1 MRYVIL
7 GNSAAAIAAVD
18 AIRSI
23 DADGQVTMVSP
34 ESCLAYGTPLISYV
48 LEGKTTVENAALRD
62 ERWYEANGIERVFGA
77 GKAAVT
83 LDAAAKLV
91 TLEDG
96 TQLPYDKL
104 LVATGSVPS
113 RARVEGLQDDA
124 PNSFSFNTMGDA
136 CAIMDYLHD
145 DLAAKFEAGEDINVI
160 ISGSG
165 LIGAKA
171 AEGICEHVTT
181 TYLVGHA
188 KRVLRKLLDDEASAL
203 LAELMEQNGIV
214 NVPGTV
220 ISSVQCDEVGRVVQ
234 ATLDDGRVLPCDILI
249 TAIGVR
255 PNTGVLASAGADI
268 TRGAVVDEHM
278 RTSLPDVYAAG
289 DVANTH
295 NTLLDEDVPLALWPT
310 ASDQGHVAGR
320 HMAGDEQ
327 ATFNGSFARN
337 AVGFFG
343 QMNILGCGIINPA
356 PDAPDIESVVSC
368 DGSVYS
374 KFNVRDGKLVGY
386 LLMNRP
392 EAAGIYTTIVKK
404 GIPLADLPDD
414 IFERAPEMLD
424 LPTALRERS
433 MLKGYVTG
441 SGIAQHDVVDDS
453 MLVAPASPVDA
464 LAAEGGA
471 YTDLGMQGGTTT
483 RKGLS

>member
-1 MRYVIL
+1 MQYLIL

-23 DADGQVTMVSP
+23 DEEGAITMVSP
-34 ESCLAYGTPLISYV
+34 EDCLAYGTPLISYV

-62 ERWYEANGIERVFGA
+62 ERWYVENGVNRVFGA

-83 LDAAAKLV
+83 LDASAKVV

-104 LVATGSVPS
+104 LVATGSTPS
-113 RARVEGLQDDA
+113 QPRVEGLPESA
-124 PNSFSFNTMGDA
+124 PNSFTFNTMSDA
-136 CAIMDYLHD
+136 IGIMDYLHD
-145 DLAAKFEAGEDINVI
+145 DLAAKFAAGEEVNVI

-188 KRVLRKLLDDEASAL
+188 QRVLRKLLDEEASPL
-203 LAELMEQNGIV
+203 LEALMEQNGIV

-220 ISSVQCDEVGRVVQ
+220 IVSVECDEAGKVVR

-255 PNTGVLASAGADI
+255 PNVGVLASAGAEV
-268 TRGAVVDEHM
+268 TRGAVVDEHL

-295 NTLLDEDVPLALWPT
+295 NTLLGEDVPLALWPT

-320 HMAGDEQ
+320 HMAGDAE
-327 ATFNGSFARN
+327 ATFNGTFARN

-356 PDAPDIESVVSC
+356 PDAPDIESVVSVE
-368 DGSVYS
+368 GSRYS

-392 EAAGIYTTIVKK
+392 EAAGIYTTIIKK
-404 GIPLADLPDD
+404 GIPLAELPDD
-414 IFERAPEMLD
+414 IFERTPEMRD
-424 LPTALRERS
+424 LPRPLRDRS

-441 SGIAQHDVVDDS
+441 GHAAHTDIVDSS
-453 MLVAPASPVDA
+453 MLVAPVSPSAA

-471 YTDLGMQGGTTT
+471 TTDLGAQSGTTT
-483 RKGLS
+483 RKGL